1 MVHFTSIPSIRFL
14 SYEKHPP
21 PINDFSQLDSLN
33 RNGQP
38 TTNPTTQAISQF
50 QRSAPFSESTH
61 KKSYEHPITSTEI
74 KKPEP
79 LFQKIFPDHSNQKQ
93 APTKP
98 FATSRYNKQ
107 NNKSSRY
114 NHTNSHYVKKNFAQQ
129 PSSKIEIRSTPTPPK
144 ATQNSAF
151 QEEMTPSNFPT
162 LPSQKTASEHQEES
176 RQPEDPFETTQRMI
190 RELFNQLNH

>member
-1 MVHFTSIPSIRFL
+1 MNLENVEEFLHFLIERPAKTQRRRV
-14 SYEKHPP
+14 
-21 PINDFSQLDSLN
+21 SLC
-33 RNGQP
+33 
-38 TTNPTTQAISQF
+38 
-50 QRSAPFSESTH
+50 
-61 KKSYEHPITSTEI
+61 
-74 KKPEP
+74 
-79 LFQKIFPDHSNQKQ
+79 
-93 APTKP
+93 KP
-98 FATSRYNKQ
+98 FATSRYKKQ